1 MSLQIVFSIIN
12 VAQWLSMMLCKGIAG
27 VFLQPHTV
35 SGLKHHRRQDEMISA
50 VFNSFKRTPVFL
62 HSWLCSHILFYC
74 MTKDCRRLYVSKES
88 AHFSICGSVIHIW
101 SHHLLQ
107 TLQFLTILCYYNNP
121 FFVLLSPVIDWLE
134 YNKFTSA
141 SVLLEGWT
149 LLSLPWRQALK
160 SSWTWAGCQ
169 TSA

>member
-1 MSLQIVFSIIN
+1 
-12 VAQWLSMMLCKGIAG
+12 MMLCKGIAG

-88 AHFSICGSVIHIW
+88 AHFSIYGSVITPLATDTAVFNNTQ
-101 SHHLLQ
+101 LLQ
-107 TLQFLTILCYYNNP
+107 
-121 FFVLLSPVIDWLE
+121 
-134 YNKFTSA
+134 
-141 SVLLEGWT
+141 
-149 LLSLPWRQALK
+149 
-160 SSWTWAGCQ
+160 
-169 TSA
+169 